1 MMMVT
6 MPLTKGAAMAMTKT
20 MPVVAAMVLEVMTS
34 PAIGAIEM
42 MEAPVL
48 VRYPFHHL

>member
-20 MPVVAAMVLEVMTS
+20 MPVAAMVLEVMTS
-34 PAIGAIEM
+34 PAIGAVEM